1 MTKLEF
7 MHKISEEREHYKR
20 IKTMLESND
29 FELLTCYTNISSYYD
44 DTCFRALKFQTSKNI
59 SSWLLEE
66 IWNNKCKNKSDCFE
80 KIEETITF
88 QGYYCYKNTVELINF
103 LEKQGV
109 KFDEDKYLSKLN
121 QIKELLNNE

>member
-1 MTKLEF
+1 MQYWFNNDKTIKL
-7 MHKISEEREHYKR
+7 Y
-20 IKTMLESND
+20 
-29 FELLTCYTNISSYYD
+29 
-44 DTCFRALKFQTSKNI
+44 
-59 SSWLLEE
+59 
-66 IWNNKCKNKSDCFE
+66 KSDCFE